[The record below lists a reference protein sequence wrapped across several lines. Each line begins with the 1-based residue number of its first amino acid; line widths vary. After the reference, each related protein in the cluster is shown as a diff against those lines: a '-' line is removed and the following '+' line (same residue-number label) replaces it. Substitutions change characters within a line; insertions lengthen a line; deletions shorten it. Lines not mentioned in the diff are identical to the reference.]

1 MQKRISFT
9 FLAVPLLY
17 ACAGQQSAPPQP
29 YVYDTGK
36 DFAQWVREN
45 NAQRFT
51 PPDSL
56 ESFRMTHRGDR
67 VSVARREFPTHSSGT
82 SKFPQGEKPEFWQ
95 VTSDPGMVF
104 FELGNRVVGVRWAEV
119 DSGRAG
125 QLAELPEGTL
135 NRIHV
140 DVSQGQRVVI
150 AYYDD
155 VASEA
160 ALGAETVS
168 CTRCPPS
175 RVCSVDPY
183 CQ

>member
-1 MQKRISFT
+1 MLKRISFALLT
-9 FLAVPLLY
+9 VPLLY
-17 ACAGQQSAPPQP
+17 ACAGQQSAPPPP

-36 DFAQWVREN
+36 DFAQWVKEN
-45 NAQRFT
+45 KAQRFT

-56 ESFRMTHRGDR
+56 QSFRMTHRGEGI
-67 VSVARREFPTHSSGT
+67 SVARREFPTRRSGT
-82 SKFPQGEKPEFWQ
+82 SKFPQGVQPEFWQ

-119 DSGRAG
+119 DPGRTG
-125 QLAELPEGTL
+125 LLMKLPEGRL

-155 VASEA
+155 VASQA